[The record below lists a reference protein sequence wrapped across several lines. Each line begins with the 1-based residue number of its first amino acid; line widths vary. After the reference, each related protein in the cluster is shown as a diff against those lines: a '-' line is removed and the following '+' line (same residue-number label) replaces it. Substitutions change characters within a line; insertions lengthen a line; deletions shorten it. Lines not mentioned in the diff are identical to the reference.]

1 MTRKARLM
9 VIGNG
14 KAGARFV
21 EELTRRGGTRRFEIT
36 IFGDE
41 PHGNYNRILLSGVL
55 AGSHDAKD
63 ILINPLSWYEANGVK
78 LHAGIRAESIDL
90 AAKQVI
96 GINGI
101 VVEPYD
107 KLLIATG
114 SRPLVPPLDGLTT
127 DTGGF
132 KPGVFLFR
140 TLDDCDR
147 ILDYAHGARR
157 AAVIGGGLLGLEAAR
172 GLLNRGLGVHV
183 VHLCSHLME
192 VQLDATGGAV
202 LQRQLE
208 RLGLQV
214 HFEKVTTAVLGDKSV
229 SGLVFRDG
237 TILGCDMV
245 VIAAGIRPNVELAA
259 RAGLAVNRAI
269 LVDDDLACRHAS
281 NVYAIGEC
289 AEHRGQLYGLVA
301 PLWEQAQVLADRL
314 SGRNPDRSIAARERR
329 RGRRLRRW
337 TVGAEREAR
346 RKDPGGRPCEDLPHV
361 LERLIPMLPYFAKR
375 VPPLTPASA
384 KRDGPTAQLHTP
396 A

>member
-1 MTRKARLM
+1 MMRKERLV

-14 KAGARFV
+14 MAGARFV

-55 AGSHDAKD
+55 AGNHAAKD

-101 VVEPYD
+101 VEPYD

-147 ILDYAHGARR
+147 ILAYARGARR

-172 GLLNRGLGVHV
+172 G
-183 VHLCSHLME
+183 
-192 VQLDATGGAV
+192 
-202 LQRQLE
+202 
-208 RLGLQV
+208 
-214 HFEKVTTAVLGDKSV
+214 F
-229 SGLVFRDG
+229 
-237 TILGCDMV
+237 
-245 VIAAGIRPNVELAA
+245 
-259 RAGLAVNRAI
+259 
-269 LVDDDLACRHAS
+269 
-281 NVYAIGEC
+281 
-289 AEHRGQLYGLVA
+289 
-301 PLWEQAQVLADRL
+301 
-314 SGRNPDRSIAARERR
+314 
-329 RGRRLRRW
+329 
-337 TVGAEREAR
+337 
-346 RKDPGGRPCEDLPHV
+346 
-361 LERLIPMLPYFAKR
+361 
-375 VPPLTPASA
+375 
-384 KRDGPTAQLHTP
+384 
-396 A
+396 